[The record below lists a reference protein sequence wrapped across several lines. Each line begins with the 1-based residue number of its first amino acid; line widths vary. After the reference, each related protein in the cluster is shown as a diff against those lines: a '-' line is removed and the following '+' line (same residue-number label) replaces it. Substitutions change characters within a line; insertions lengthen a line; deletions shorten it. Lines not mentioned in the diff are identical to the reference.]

1 MSQSPPLYN
10 FAIQP
15 PPVTPPST
23 PLVPPPTFI
32 LSESPISELAPTA
45 NNLVAVASLVPASI
59 ESAVADLS
67 GVSGDDL
74 AGTLAVPA
82 TPLGDGSGFQK
93 PLVLDVADLSGV
105 SGDDLAGTL
114 AVPATPLGDS
124 SGVGF
129 VFRNL
134 RIERPGNW
142 KIRIIVLR
150 MSDER
155 NGAGIGRA
163 QASTEGAVVGVEL
176 VSRVVSVEE
185 GAPANENIS
194 ASDQGILNQMSE

>member
-23 PLVPPPTFI
+23 PLFPPPTFI
-32 LSESPISELAPTA
+32 LTESPISELSPTA
-45 NNLVAVASLVPASI
+45 NNLVAIASLVPASI

-82 TPLGDGSGFQK
+82 TPLGDGSG
-93 PLVLDVADLSGV
+93 
-105 SGDDLAGTL
+105 
-114 AVPATPLGDS
+114 
-124 SGVGF
+124 VGF

-155 NGAGIGRA
+155 NGAGIGLENGLGRA
-163 QASTEGAVVGVEL
+163 DLNAEGAVVGVEL
-176 VSRVVSVEE
+176 VSSVISVEE
-185 GAPANENIS
+185 GAASNENIS
-194 ASDQGILNQMSE
+194 ASDQEILDQMSE

>member
-32 LSESPISELAPTA
+32 LSESPISELSPTA
-45 NNLVAVASLVPASI
+45 NNLVAVASLVPSSI
-59 ESAVADLS
+59 ESTIADLS
-67 GVSGDDL
+67 GVSGDGL
-74 AGTLAVPA
+74 TGILAVPA
-82 TPLGDGSGFQK
+82 TPLGDGSG
-93 PLVLDVADLSGV
+93 
-105 SGDDLAGTL
+105 
-114 AVPATPLGDS
+114 
-124 SGVGF
+124 VGF

-134 RIERPGNW
+134 QIERPGNW

-155 NGAGIGRA
+155 NGAGIGLENGIGRA

-194 ASDQGILNQMSE
+194 ASDQEILNQMSE